1 VRPDARGRRVGD
13 ALLRWCIEEAR
24 AAGCER
30 MLLEVRVSNFVA
42 QNLYRKYGFEVI
54 GRRPRYYT
62 DNHEDALV
70 MTARLG

>member
-1 VRPDARGRRVGD
+1 MRTCVQHARD
-13 ALLRWCIEEAR
+13 
-24 AAGCER
+24 AGCTR
-30 MLLEVRVSNFVA
+30 MLLEVRVSNAPA

-70 MTARLG
+70 MVAEGPALR